1 MKNLKFLPILLAL
14 MIIVSCSD
22 QEPIIEYVTVTEM
35 VVETITETVEVEK
48 NQYSDS
54 TLEGNITSNLTL
66 DASKM
71 WLLKGRVS
79 VVAGVTLTIPAGTII
94 KASAGTGADAS
105 TLIIA
110 RGAKIEASGTEEAPI
125 VMTSISD
132 NIEIGGTYPINGPS
146 LSVESRGL
154 WGGLIILGNAPAS
167 FSGDVS
173 ELQIEGIPTSGDFL
187 LK

>member
-22 QEPIIEYVTVTEM
+22 QEPIIEYVTVTET
-35 VVETITETVEVEK
+35 VVETITETVKVEE

-105 TLIIA
+105 SLIIS
-110 RGAKIEASGTEEAPI
+110 RGAKIEANGTEEAPI
-125 VMTSISD
+125 VMTQASKSI
-132 NIEIGGTYPINGPS
+132 
-146 LSVESRGL
+146 
-154 WGGLIILGNAPAS
+154 
-167 FSGDVS
+167 
-173 ELQIEGIPTSGDFL
+173 
-187 LK
+187 

>member
-1 MKNLKFLPILLAL
+1 
-14 MIIVSCSD
+14 
-22 QEPIIEYVTVTEM
+22 
-35 VVETITETVEVEK
+35 
-48 NQYSDS
+48 
-54 TLEGNITSNLTL
+54 
-66 DASKM
+66 
-71 WLLKGRVS
+71 
-79 VVAGVTLTIPAGTII
+79 
-94 KASAGTGADAS
+94 
-105 TLIIA
+105 
-110 RGAKIEASGTEEAPI
+110 
-125 VMTSISD
+125 MTSISD

>member
-14 MIIVSCSD
+14 MIMISCSD
-22 QEPIIEYVTVTEM
+22 QEPIIEYVTVTET

-94 KASAGTGADAS
+94 
-105 TLIIA
+105 
-110 RGAKIEASGTEEAPI
+110 
-125 VMTSISD
+125 
-132 NIEIGGTYPINGPS
+132 
-146 LSVESRGL
+146 
-154 WGGLIILGNAPAS
+154 
-167 FSGDVS
+167 
-173 ELQIEGIPTSGDFL
+173 
-187 LK
+187 